1 MTPLIRPLLFAV
13 ARLGLFLAVT
23 VWIVGHRVE
32 WFSALCP
39 VPSGSTGFIVRSE
52 TCTFGYAQHAIPV
65 KWYTANDLDGSNA
78 TWHRRVW
85 AEVKWRGYSL
95 EVPNWLVTSVFLA
108 FNVVLHFTYR
118 KRPETQP
125 CEN

>member
-1 MTPLIRPLLFAV
+1 MKPLIRPFVFGV
-13 ARLGLFLAVT
+13 ARLGLFLAAAG
-23 VWIVGHRVE
+23 WFAGQRVE

-39 VPSGSTGFIVRSE
+39 VPSGSAGFIVRSE
-52 TCTFGYAQHAIPV
+52 TCTFGYARHAVPI
-65 KWYTANDLDGSNA
+65 KWYTASDLDGSNA

-95 EVPNWLVTSVFLA
+95 ESPNWLIVSALLA
-108 FNVVLHFTYR
+108 FNLLLHIICR
-118 KRPETQP
+118 KRPETET